1 MQRPTSALTKV
12 ASRAARA
19 RGPTGVIAT
28 LDNYE
33 ARITMARMRY
43 RQAREDLANLPE
55 PNRAAAEAIAFT
67 TLQSVQ
73 QDAMRELAASEFA
86 SLLELR
92 EKLAERLARSA

>member
-1 MQRPTSALTKV
+1 
-12 ASRAARA
+12 
-19 RGPTGVIAT
+19 
-28 LDNYE
+28 
-33 ARITMARMRY
+33 MRY
-43 RQAREDLANLPE
+43 RQACEDLANLPE

-92 EKLAERLARSA
+92 EERAECPSPQKAPIQLSTGSSKGKAERGPHGG

>member
-1 MQRPTSALTKV
+1 
-12 ASRAARA
+12 
-19 RGPTGVIAT
+19 
-28 LDNYE
+28 
-33 ARITMARMRY
+33 MRY
-43 RQAREDLANLPE
+43 RQACEDLVKLPE

>member
-1 MQRPTSALTKV
+1 M
-12 ASRAARA
+12 
-19 RGPTGVIAT
+19 AT
-28 LDNYE
+28 LDSYE

-43 RQAREDLANLPE
+43 RQACEDLPNLPD

-92 EKLAERLARSA
+92 EELSERLGRRAAPPGAWPAR